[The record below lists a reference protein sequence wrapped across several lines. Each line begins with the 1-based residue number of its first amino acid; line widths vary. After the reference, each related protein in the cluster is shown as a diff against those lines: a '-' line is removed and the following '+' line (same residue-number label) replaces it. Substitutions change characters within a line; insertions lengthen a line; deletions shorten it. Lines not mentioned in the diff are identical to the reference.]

1 MDKTPSPAPAERTA
15 RDRLSG
21 SGSASNPAQPGMKIS
36 SNREIAIVQADYLAL
51 ANDLEQAQALSST
64 FEMEL
69 SGKTNELARFKL
81 IWERT
86 QNDLAKFE
94 RDIEGLRKER
104 HALANEAQRA
114 QAYEFKYQR
123 VQAAYDELA
132 TRLERLESELV
143 REREAHIQTRA
154 QLDALPKGGVRRND
168 PRLRQTLEELR
179 ATIDRALAGEPGKA
193 APALEPPKAEH
204 IEIEF
209 ST

>member
-1 MDKTPSPAPAERTA
+1 
-15 RDRLSG
+15 
-21 SGSASNPAQPGMKIS
+21 MKIS

-64 FEMEL
+64 LEMEL

-104 HALANEAQRA
+104 HALANAAQRA